1 MKKRIAVVGLMVC
14 IICGA
19 ALTDAAAAGKRIN
32 NYVLI
37 KYLLKRANIDFDVIT
52 FERADGM
59 YKGMLFSAP
68 GKAPVMVAMNQAA
81 PEKNSIL
88 FSVDGEDTIATIAEN
103 GTLIFKGQ
111 QAGDPTGFL
120 CIFQSILDLIRAL
133 YACDQAAPLYTVCV
147 LDNLIAFV
155 YDVLGCAAV
164 Q

>member
-37 KYLLKRANIDFDVIT
+37 KYLLKRANIDFDVVA
-52 FERADGM
+52 FERADGV
-59 YKGMLFSAP
+59 YKGMVISAP
-68 GKAPVMVAMNQAA
+68 GRAPVIVAMNPAA

-88 FSVDGEDTIATIAEN
+88 FSVDGKDSIATISEN

-111 QAGDPTGFL
+111 QTGDLGGFL

-147 LDNLIAFV
+147 LDNLINFV
-155 YDVLGCAAV
+155 DDVLGCVPAE
-164 Q
+164 